1 MSLMFALGGF
11 VSWRALIAFSGDR
24 ASAVRLLRYV
34 EAALPRT
41 RGQLGGHDLGCQ
53 PACMHVPSAH
63 GAT

>member
-41 RGQLGGHDLGCQ
+41 RGQLGG
-53 PACMHVPSAH
+53 A
-63 GAT
+63 